1 VKKTSKYKKV
11 IDELAFKI
19 MYEVS
24 DNHKLSEKE
33 FSLFNE
39 RINEEIE
46 VSVDSISSIFKKPK
60 DVIDIDVAN
69 AMGEINHEDII
80 ALKRE
85 REVSV
90 VH

>member
-1 VKKTSKYKKV
+1 MKKTSKYKKV

-19 MYEVS
+19 MYEVA
-24 DNHKLSEKE
+24 DNHKLSKKE